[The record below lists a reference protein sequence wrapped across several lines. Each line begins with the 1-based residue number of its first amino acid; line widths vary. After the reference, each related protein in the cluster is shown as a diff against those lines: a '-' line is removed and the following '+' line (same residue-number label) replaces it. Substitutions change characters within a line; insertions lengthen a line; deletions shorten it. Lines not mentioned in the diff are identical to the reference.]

1 MACNFPYILIRSEPH
16 FHVLPVPCGYCA
28 SCRRD
33 KITMWQDRI
42 AFESLTSPNPSSF
55 LTLTYDEAHI
65 PPDRSANLR
74 HTQLFFKNLR
84 YFSGQ
89 KFRYF
94 LTSEYGDEHY
104 RVHYHICLTNFDA
117 NSEDN
122 YLAVMRAWSDK
133 NHFQKGIFTLDPLN
147 PARIRYCIEYM
158 SYENPNM
165 IKAYQAIGLKPPI
178 HTMSKGIGA
187 KWIEEHADMIKESNG
202 YYSNGI
208 LRPLPRYYKD
218 KLGMIE
224 VNKYFETLDEMWKP
238 YNDLLVSRGMEPVN
252 PLDVN
257 GIKKRGLLDHASCAS
272 KRTVLQLA
280 IGKEGKE
287 LAVIGKSLHKLNAV
301 SKY

>member
-1 MACNFPYILIRSEPH
+1 MACVTPYILIRDEPH
-16 FHVLPVPCGYCA
+16 FHVLPVPCGKCPA
-28 SCRRD
+28 CRRD
-33 KITMWQDRI
+33 NITMWQDRI
-42 AFESLTSPNPSSF
+42 SFEALTSPNTSSF
-55 LTLTYDEAHI
+55 LTLTYDDAHL

-84 YFSGQ
+84 YFSGK

-117 NSEDN
+117 LDEEN
-122 YLAVMRAWSDK
+122 YLAVARSWSDK
-133 NHFQKGIFTLDPLN
+133 SHYLKGIFTLDPLT

-158 SYENPNM
+158 SLENPAL

-187 KWIEEHADMIKESNG
+187 DWIQEHADMIKASNG
-202 YYSNGI
+202 YYSNGV

-224 VNKYFETLDEMWKP
+224 KNAYFERLDEMWKP
-238 YNDLLVSRGMEPVN
+238 YNDLLVSRGYSPIN
-252 PLDVN
+252 PHDVN
-257 GIKKRGLLDHASCAS
+257 GIKKQGLLDQAVIGRKHSI
-272 KRTVLQLA
+272 LQLRIA
-280 IGKEGKE
+280 KEGKE
-287 LAVIGKSLHKLNAV
+287 LFLAHKAVNNCNKIC
-301 SKY
+301 